1 MKVNSV
7 SAVVLVS
14 LAHFLSFVCGA
25 MTCGGLVDVNLNL
38 EEAEPH
44 LSKGHFFY
52 CMDMPWFDYPFIS
65 W

>member
-52 CMDMPWFDYPFIS
+52 CMDMP
-65 W
+65 